1 VFLAQEETILA
12 FQLSFLILLKN
23 WFGRG
28 INRKHLWVVGK
39 KGQIIHQSRK
49 NPKIIKDERR
59 ESVMWWPFG
68 VPNLEEKN
76 IFLFTR

>member
-1 VFLAQEETILA
+1 M
-12 FQLSFLILLKN
+12 
-23 WFGRG
+23 
-28 INRKHLWVVGK
+28 GK